1 MQLRKGGITMS
12 LDDFGI
18 GYSSLSYLQN
28 FEIGYIEI
36 DQSFVNN
43 LQSGSDNLVMCEAI
57 IMMAQKHNLKV
68 ITEGVETEQQ
78 SSRAKY

>member
-1 MQLRKGGITMS
+1 
-12 LDDFGI
+12 
-18 GYSSLSYLQN
+18 
-28 FEIGYIEI
+28 
-36 DQSFVNN
+36 
-43 LQSGSDNLVMCEAI
+43 LVMCEAI